1 MAQNKEKGLPL
12 NEQGAT
18 HKNTHKPDNNSLG
31 TTIATSL
38 QDKGRKNSLP
48 YQQNR
53 VFSYLLKAQ
62 TPQSVADIAKAIG
75 VGDAR
80 GHIAV
85 LRRKGYAIG
94 DIWCKS
100 IHRGRYKR
108 YFVRKEV
115 VNE

>member
-1 MAQNKEKGLPL
+1 METTNKKGLPL
-12 NEQGAT
+12 NGKGNNPQ
-18 HKNTHKPDNNSLG
+18 NTHKPEHNQNATNG
-31 TTIATSL
+31 TGL
-38 QDKGRKNSLP
+38 QGKGKEKTLP

-62 TPQSVADIAKAIG
+62 KPQSVADIAKAIG

-100 IHRGRYKR
+100 VHRGRYKR

-115 VNE
+115 ING